1 MHKNEKYSEIY
12 LFPDNNTP
20 FTSLESYDWV
30 DKGKLIW
37 SIRNTNIG
45 YGNEEIV
52 EGPFELV
59 TPWCSSLL
67 GVRNQGL
74 GDEGVKYVN
83 LSNGEI
89 NFITLNSLLFTTYYV
104 VKGDIENV

>member
-1 MHKNEKYSEIY
+1 MSKNYKYKEEY
-12 LFPDNNTP
+12 LFPTNNTP
-20 FTSLESYDWV
+20 FASLESYDWV

-37 SIRNTNIG
+37 SISNSNDG
-45 YGNEEIV
+45 WGNEEVIQ
-52 EGPFELV
+52 GPFELL
-59 TPWCSSLL
+59 TPWCNSLL

-74 GDEGVKYVN
+74 GNEGVKYIN

-89 NFITLNSLLFTTYYV
+89 NFITLNTLLFTTFYV